1 MRLKTHQKGHRPGHR
16 NRTGSILVETVV
28 SLFIFALFITG
39 ACKVIMSHRQLVD
52 KSRDHYTAVNIAKNQ
67 IEQIRNTLSRIGYDQ
82 IYDNSETE
90 IQVGANGEVS
100 NVGKFRRTTIITT
113 VNDNMSEIEVTVE
126 ILNRIKLE
134 FGTEKE
140 ILQTYI
146 ARPLKRS

>member
-1 MRLKTHQKGHRPGHR
+1 
-16 NRTGSILVETVV
+16 
-28 SLFIFALFITG
+28 
-39 ACKVIMSHRQLVD
+39 MSHRQLVD